1 MGSKESDMTERL
13 NWTEL
18 NKLNWKKTMT
28 NLDSI
33 LKGRAITLSIKIC
46 IFKAMVFPVV
56 MCELD
61 HKETWGLKNWYFRT
75 VVLERTLKSPLD
87 SKELKPVNP
96 IGNQS
101 WILIGKTDA
110 EAETP
115 ILWPC
120 DVKHQPFGNY
130 PDAGK
135 DWREEENGATKD
147 EMVEWHH

>member
-1 MGSKESDMTERL
+1 MYSFPNFEP
-13 NWTEL
+13 
-18 NKLNWKKTMT
+18 
-28 NLDSI
+28 
-33 LKGRAITLSIKIC
+33 LSCSMSYSNYCFLTPIHVSQETGKVVWYSPFHIV
-46 IFKAMVFPVV
+46 KAMVFPVV

-75 VVLERTLKSPLD
+75 VVLEKTLKSPLD